1 MESDSLHEFR
11 DWKNVVKNLAASYD
25 FKLLYAYIFMIKW
38 TGFEF
43 QNFKVLQLDN
53 LVPLG
58 TVLLNVIVQLLIW

>member
-1 MESDSLHEFR
+1 MASDSLHEFR

-43 QNFKVLQLDN
+43 QNFKVLQK
-53 LVPLG
+53 
-58 TVLLNVIVQLLIW
+58 Q

>member
-1 MESDSLHEFR
+1 MVSDSLHEFR

-43 QNFKVLQLDN
+43 QNFKVLQKQYSKASFYAI
-53 LVPLG
+53 
-58 TVLLNVIVQLLIW
+58 IVS